1 MIWLGNPHSDSIMAM
16 DIFLGT
22 SPYPLPASVE
32 SVIILFPIGG
42 ICFLVPW
49 RVVFDVHSV
58 SQAER
63 AVSIL
68 KGLGEKCC

>member
-1 MIWLGNPHSDSIMAM
+1 MIWLWNPHSDSIMAM
-16 DIFLGT
+16 DTFLGT
-22 SPYPLPASVE
+22 SPYPLAASVE
-32 SVIILFPIGG
+32 SV
-42 ICFLVPW
+42 CFLVPW
-49 RVVFDVHSV
+49 RVVFGVHSV